1 MPKQVAEY
9 KSPIR
14 KVLQLLQQTRDKLRD
29 KYSACREELRK
40 QQNQVRA
47 VEKSRAMWRRRA
59 EAAETQLQDQK
70 KTAAMSPLPGKT

>member
-29 KYSACREELRK
+29 KYHACRMELRK

-59 EAAETQLQDQK
+59 EAAERLWQDQK
-70 KTAAMSPLPGKT
+70 KTAAMSPSPAKT